1 MTGPFADASSGNA
14 LGKAVYGP
22 TDAAA
27 RITGIVEHMQGA
39 ATPPDHPEIVVLGPR
54 RAYVSQGDSTYYFV
68 RAVPGHR
75 DPLMRTV
82 ENHLAATNQDRV
94 IEWVR
99 PLGYFERRT
108 KSGDRALA
116 VFLSGVTAL
125 LLAVAALGIFGLAT
139 FNVTRRTKQIG
150 IRRALGAWRRDI
162 MRYFMVENGLI
173 TAAGILGGCLLALGV
188 GYLLSTK
195 AHLPL
200 LDLYY
205 LVGGTL
211 VLWAIGQLAVWQP
224 ARRAGAVLPAVATR
238 TV

>member
-1 MTGPFADASSGNA
+1 
-14 LGKAVYGP
+14 
-22 TDAAA
+22 
-27 RITGIVEHMQGA
+27 
-39 ATPPDHPEIVVLGPR
+39 
-54 RAYVSQGDSTYYFV
+54 
-68 RAVPGHR
+68 
-75 DPLMRTV
+75 
-82 ENHLAATNQDRV
+82 
-94 IEWVR
+94 VR

-195 AHLPL
+195 AHLPR